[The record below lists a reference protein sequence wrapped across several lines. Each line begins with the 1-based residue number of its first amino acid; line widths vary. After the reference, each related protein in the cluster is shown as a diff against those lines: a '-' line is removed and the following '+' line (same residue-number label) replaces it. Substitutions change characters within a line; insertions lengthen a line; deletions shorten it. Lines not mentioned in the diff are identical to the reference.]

1 VGKAVLE
8 RISIEPMKETDIPE
22 VMAIERDSFPMPWS
36 ESSFLYE
43 LRRNREVAN
52 LMVARLDDIL
62 VGYVCYWLIFKEVHI
77 MNLAVRRDFRRQGIG
92 ETLIRSVLKEARD
105 KGGERATLEV
115 RASNIAAIRLY
126 QKLGFNVTGIR
137 RNYYDAPKEDALVM
151 WLYDMDKVE

>member
-1 VGKAVLE
+1 
-8 RISIEPMKETDIPE
+8 
-22 VMAIERDSFPMPWS
+22 
-36 ESSFLYE
+36 
-43 LRRNREVAN
+43 
-52 LMVARLDDIL
+52 
-62 VGYVCYWLIFKEVHI
+62 